1 MGDLSNELDRLL
13 ELYPEEYNNTN
24 DSTDELSKEL
34 DRLLELYPGE
44 NNNTND
50 NIDEIEK
57 IKNKYEKE
65 IEEKINKTI
74 LKKETEEI
82 YKRGIAYFKKHLINK
97 HNILHV

>member
-13 ELYPEEYNNTN
+13 ELYPEEY
-24 DSTDELSKEL
+24 
-34 DRLLELYPGE
+34 
-44 NNNTND
+44 NNTND

-82 YKRGIAYFKKHLINK
+82 YKRGIAFDK
-97 HNILHV
+97 